1 MKKLMIIAALGT
13 AALFTACGDDSSS
26 SGPSESCE
34 VSTTENSVKQEITFG
49 ETVTTTWTI
58 DGDNITMT
66 QEGGENASE
75 PFTYAKG
82 DQTVESLKADAE
94 KSCEE
99 TKKMWEE
106 MGL

>member
-1 MKKLMIIAALGT
+1 MIIAALGT

-26 SGPSESCE
+26 APSESCE
-34 VSTTENSVKQEITFG
+34 VTTTENSVKQEITFG

-66 QEGGENASE
+66 QEGGEASE
-75 PFTYAKG
+75 PFTYPKG
-82 DQTVESLKADAE
+82 TQTVETLKASAE

-99 TKKMWEE
+99 TKKLWEE
-106 MGL
+106 MEKGL